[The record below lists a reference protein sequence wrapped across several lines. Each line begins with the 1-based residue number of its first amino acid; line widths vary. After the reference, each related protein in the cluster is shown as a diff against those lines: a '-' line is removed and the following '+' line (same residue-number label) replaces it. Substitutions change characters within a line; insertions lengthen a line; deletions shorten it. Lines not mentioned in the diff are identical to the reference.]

1 VFLYSIFQGLSESE
15 KEGVLKII
23 SVTIARVFYGR
34 SEPDCETSYSE
45 YSTAVGRKIEYLEAL
60 MENFKLGEAAL
71 KQQLP
76 VGETDVIEFL

>member
-1 VFLYSIFQGLSESE
+1 MKV
-15 KEGVLKII
+15 I
-23 SVTIARVFYGR
+23 SVTIARVFCG
-34 SEPDCETSYSE
+34 SQQPDYETSYGE

-76 VGETDVIEFL
+76 VGEAGIILFY

>member
-1 VFLYSIFQGLSESE
+1 MCSIFQGLPGSEQ
-15 KEGVLKII
+15 EGVIKVI
-23 SVTIARVFYGR
+23 SVTIARVFCGSQPNY
-34 SEPDCETSYSE
+34 ETSYGE

-76 VGETDVIEFL
+76 VGEAGIILFY